1 MDITTAIL
9 EECNCLKIPKW
20 YKINADAIKTLEDV
34 KEIIRCMDI
43 QFNEYSELSKLPDR
57 FKIELNNNKNN
68 S

>member
-1 MDITTAIL
+1 MIPNIKNNDSIIPY
-9 EECNCLKIPKW
+9 IPKW
-20 YKINADAIKTLEDV
+20 YKINADTIETLEDV

-43 QFNEYSELSKLPDR
+43 QFNEYSGLRKLPDR

>member
-1 MDITTAIL
+1 MIPNIKNNDNFIPY
-9 EECNCLKIPKW
+9 IPKW
-20 YKINADAIKTLEDV
+20 YKINVDTIETLEDV

>member
-1 MDITTAIL
+1 MIPNIKNNDSIIPY
-9 EECNCLKIPKW
+9 IPKW
-20 YKINADAIKTLEDV
+20 YKINADTIETLEDI

>member
-1 MDITTAIL
+1 MIPNIKNNDSIIPY
-9 EECNCLKIPKW
+9 IPKW
-20 YKINADAIKTLEDV
+20 YKINADTIETLEDV

-57 FKIELNNNKNN
+57 FKIELNNNNNN